1 VRAAWRAALGI
12 LEILGGLRAPARRP
26 LAAGIVLGLWWSFL
40 FLVVLATMGGAT
52 KFIYVDF

>member
-1 VRAAWRAALGI
+1 MRAALLAA
-12 LEILGGLRAPARRP
+12 LEVLGGLRAPARRP
-26 LAAGIVLGLWWSFL
+26 VAAGIVLGLWWSFL

>member
-1 VRAAWRAALGI
+1 VRQAFRAAL
-12 LEILGGLRAPARRP
+12 EVLGGLRAPTRRP
-26 LAAGIVLGLWWSFL
+26 AWAGVALGLWWTFL

>member
-1 VRAAWRAALGI
+1 MRQGLRAA
-12 LEILGGLRAPARRP
+12 LEILGGMRTPAKRP
-26 LAAGIVLGLWWSFL
+26 VWAGVALGLWWTFL

>member
-1 VRAAWRAALGI
+1 MREALRAAL
-12 LEILGGLRAPARRP
+12 EVMGGLRVPARRP
-26 LAAGIVLGLWWSFL
+26 AWAGFALGVWWTFL

>member
-1 VRAAWRAALGI
+1 MRAALSAA
-12 LEILGGLRAPARRP
+12 LEVLGGLRAPTRRP
-26 LAAGIVLGLWWSFL
+26 FWGGVVLGLWWSFL

>member
-1 VRAAWRAALGI
+1 VRAALLAAL
-12 LEILGGLRAPARRP
+12 EVLGGLRAPARRP
-26 LAAGIVLGLWWSFL
+26 LASGVVLGLWWSFL